1 LLGLSSGREH
11 LASVLTQRGELAAL
25 QPLLQKLTMLR
36 LALQAVDSAEYEA
49 MKSAALARIGPR
61 CL

>member
-1 LLGLSSGREH
+1 MARV
-11 LASVLTQRGELAAL
+11 LAQRGDPAAL

-36 LALQAVDSAEYEA
+36 LALQAVDPAEYET